1 MYITRHVHVLSTSI
15 LIAYG
20 TIYVP
25 NNKYLIIL
33 FNSSK
38 SKDFFIFLL
47 IFGQT
52 YLCGYF
58 SSVWKYQLDTLQ
70 RGSRGG
76 IHPPPFLGKSNVL
89 NLCSKLPKLV
99 LGNATPSPIP
109 IFFLDPRMPS
119 VIQKPQKSMS
129 QLVCVSPQYVTIPPE
144 PFFHFFFQAIFI
156 FWQFWINC
164 SSKTNF
170 KDYF

>member
-52 YLCGYF
+52 YLCGDIF
-58 SSVWKYQLDTLQ
+58 LQ
-70 RGSRGG
+70 FGNISWTPCSADLEP
-76 IHPPPFLGKSNVL
+76 PPPFLGKSNVL

-109 IFFLDPRMPS
+109 IFFFRSTHAKCNSKATKVHVLAS
-119 VIQKPQKSMS
+119 
-129 QLVCVSPQYVTIPPE
+129 LCVSTICNNTPGA
-144 PFFHFFFQAIFI
+144 FFHFFFQAIFI

>member
-52 YLCGYF
+52 YLCGDIF
-58 SSVWKYQLDTLQ
+58 LQ
-70 RGSRGG
+70 FGNISWTPCSADLEP
-76 IHPPPFLGKSNVL
+76 PPPFLGKSNVL

-99 LGNATPSPIP
+99 LGNATLSPIP

-129 QLVCVSPQYVTIPPE
+129 QLVCVSPQYVRIPPE
-144 PFFHFFFQAIFI
+144 PFFIFFSGYFHFLAVLD
-156 FWQFWINC
+156 
-164 SSKTNF
+164 KLF
-170 KDYF
+170 K

>member
-1 MYITRHVHVLSTSI
+1 MYMYYKYQHSDCIWHDHS
-15 LIAYG
+15 
-20 TIYVP
+20 YVP

-52 YLCGYF
+52 YLCGDIF
-58 SSVWKYQLDTLQ
+58 LQ
-70 RGSRGG
+70 FGNISWTPCSADLEVAFT
-76 IHPPPFLGKSNVL
+76 PPPFLGKSNVL

-144 PFFHFFFQAIFI
+144 PFFIFFFRLFS
-156 FWQFWINC
+156 FFG
-164 SSKTNF
+164 SF
-170 KDYF
+170 G